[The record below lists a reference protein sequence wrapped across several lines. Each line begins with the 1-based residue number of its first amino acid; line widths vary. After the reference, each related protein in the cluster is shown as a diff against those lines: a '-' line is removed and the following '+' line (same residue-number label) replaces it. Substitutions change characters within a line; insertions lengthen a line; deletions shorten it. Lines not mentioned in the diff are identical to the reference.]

1 VSKQINIQGH
11 RGARGLYPE
20 NTLRGFIE
28 AVKLG
33 VNAIELDVV
42 ISADKKVVV
51 SHEAWMNEDFCSLPD
66 GTPVEKGTGK
76 NYNLYKMRYTE
87 IKKFDCGKMANAEFP
102 MQMAIPSYK
111 PLLNEVIT
119 YVELYTKENNLSP
132 VSYNIELKTEPE
144 DELFSPPPGMF
155 VDLVHDE
162 LSKHQLDDRIQIQ
175 SFDVRLLRE
184 LKKKDAS
191 IRIGLLVENYESL
204 ETNIERLGFIPA
216 TYSPEFFL
224 VTSTLVSEVHRQD
237 MKIIPWTVNEQEDM
251 LRLLSLGVDGIIT
264 DYPNR
269 LIELTKR
276 NTIN

>member
-76 NYNLYKMRYTE
+76 DYNLYKMRYTE

-102 MQMAIPSYK
+102 MQMAMPSYK
-111 PLLNEVIT
+111 PLLDEVIT

-191 IRIGLLVENYESL
+191 IRIGLLVENDESL
-204 ETNIERLGFIPA
+204 ETNMERLGFIPA